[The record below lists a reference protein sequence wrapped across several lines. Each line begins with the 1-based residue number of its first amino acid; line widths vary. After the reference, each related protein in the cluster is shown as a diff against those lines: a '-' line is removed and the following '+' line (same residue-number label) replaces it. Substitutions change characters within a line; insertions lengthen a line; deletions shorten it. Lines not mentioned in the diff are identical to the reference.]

1 MIMISV
7 GGYMPKKIEL
17 RPLTEE
23 ERATLE
29 KLIKS
34 QTAPAIEVER
44 GKTIWLAHALVVSL
58 LLGCSPG

>member
-1 MIMISV
+1 MISV

-29 KLIKS
+29 KLTKS
-34 QTAPAIEVER
+34 QTAPAIE
-44 GKTIWLAHALVVSL
+44 H
-58 LLGCSPG
+58 

>member
-1 MIMISV
+1 MIRISV
-7 GGYMPKKIEL
+7 GGYMPKMIEL

-44 GKTIWLAHALVVSL
+44 GKTI
-58 LLGCSPG
+58 